1 MIRFTFTAFFLLIT
15 AITGIPSEIWAN
27 EPVKVGIFQNKPVVY
42 FEDKPKGLFVE
53 LLDYIAEREGW
64 EIEYVNCELTECFDL
79 LKSHELDLM
88 PSLGRS
94 PGRLEFL
101 NFSEEPIW
109 TFWGTIYAHDQKI
122 ISILDLKDK
131 NIGVRKKNKITLAL
145 QDILKQFDISAQYV
159 KFDNYESILSA
170 FHEKTLDAIAINNI
184 YHFDRQGSIDRFKT
198 PIVFSP
204 FSAYYT
210 APKNGRHRKKLDV
223 IDAYVRELR
232 RDRDSLFHAFQER
245 WFGGHQADWTGKKIG
260 IVSAVS
266 LLITIFVMAFW
277 RYRSLVGLNRE
288 LTTSIEKRKQTEETL
303 RYSENRF
310 RRLVE
315 NAADAIFMFNR
326 QGKFELVNRQ
336 ACTALG
342 YTEEELLQ
350 LSVTDID
357 QEFTNEK
364 VLEITAEESASKWP
378 ITVSGKHH
386 RKDGTLFPVEVR
398 VDIVE
403 MESGQR
409 FVALACDVTEQ
420 KLAEEDRMRLAAVI
434 DQASEVV
441 VITDTKG
448 SIQYVNSAFTRLTG
462 YSRGEA
468 IGQNPRILKSGNHD
482 HSFYKKMWSTL
493 SRGEVWKGH
502 LINKKKNGVLFE
514 EEVNISPVRNSAGQ
528 IINFVAVKRDVS
540 REVSLENQL
549 RQAMKMEAIGTLA
562 GGIAHDFNN
571 ILAAILGYGEMAR
584 TQLLAD
590 DPVRTD
596 IDQVIKAG
604 NRAKGLVK
612 QILTFSRQG
621 EEDFSTIQ
629 IQPVI
634 EETLKLLRSSMP
646 STILIQKN
654 IDSNCRPVLANPT
667 QIHQVIMNLCT
678 NAKHA
683 MADNNG
689 TLAIS
694 LSEISTESE
703 NFTESLQLEPGNYL
717 DLAIGDTGSGMDKLT
732 QLKIF
737 DPFFTT
743 KEIGKGT
750 GLGLAVVHG
759 IIKQHKGA
767 ITVES
772 QPGQGTVFHIYL
784 PLIDKKVLPE
794 SVIQTRELPHGN
806 ERILI
811 VDDEPTIVDLMLRML
826 DSLGY
831 TTTAFTSSVK
841 ALEAYTD
848 NPGSFD
854 LLITDMT
861 MPDLTGAVLAK
872 KILTIRPDLPIIL
885 CTGFSELMDEE
896 QAKSLGI
903 MEFILKPILKNQ
915 LAITVR
921 KVLNHG

>member
-1 MIRFTFTAFFLLIT
+1 MIRFTFTAFFLIIT
-15 AITGIPSEIWAN
+15 AITGAPSEIWAD

-42 FEDKPKGLFVE
+42 FENEPKGLFVE
-53 LLDYIAEREGW
+53 LLDYVAEREDW

-88 PSLGRS
+88 TSLGRS
-94 PGRLEFL
+94 PDRLNFL
-101 NFSEEPIW
+101 NFSKEPIW
-109 TFWGTIYAHDQKI
+109 TFWGTIYAHDLKI
-122 ISILDLKDK
+122 TSILDLKDK
-131 NIGVRKKNKITLAL
+131 KIGVRKKNKITLAL
-145 QDILKQFDISAQYV
+145 QDILKQFDISVQYV
-159 KFDNYESILSA
+159 EFDNYESVLKA
-170 FHEKTLDAIAINNI
+170 FKKKTLDAIAINNT
-184 YHFDRQGSIDRFKT
+184 YYFDRQSSIDRLKT
-198 PIVFSP
+198 SIVFSP

-210 APKNGRHRKKLDV
+210 TPKNGRHSEKLDV
-223 IDAYVRELR
+223 IDTYVRELR
-232 RDRDSLFHAFQER
+232 RDRDSLFHAFQDK
-245 WFGGHQADWTGKKIG
+245 WFGGHQSYWTGKRIG
-260 IVSAVS
+260 ATGAIS
-266 LLITIFVMAFW
+266 LLVTVFVMAFW
-277 RYRSLVGLNRE
+277 RYRSLVGLNKE
-288 LTTSIEKRKQTEETL
+288 LTASIEKRKQTEETL

-310 RRLVE
+310 RRLIE

-336 ACTALG
+336 ACIALG
-342 YTEEELLQ
+342 YTEKELLQ

-357 QEFTNEK
+357 LEFTKEN
-364 VLEITAEESASKWP
+364 VLEITAEKSGFQWP
-378 ITVSGKHH
+378 ITVSGRHQ
-386 RKDGTLFPVEVR
+386 RKNGTIFPVEIR

-403 MESGQR
+403 IESGLR
-409 FVALACDVTEQ
+409 FVALARDVTKQ
-420 KLAEEDRMRLAAVI
+420 KLAEEDRIRLAAVI

-448 SIQYVNSAFTRLTG
+448 NIQYVNLAFTRLTG
-462 YSRGEA
+462 YSREEA

-482 HSFYKKMWSTL
+482 RSFYKKMWTTL
-493 SRGEVWKGH
+493 SGGEVWRGH
-502 LINKKKNGVLFE
+502 LINKKKNGALFE
-514 EEVNISPVRNSAGQ
+514 EEVNISPVKNSKGKVT
-528 IINFVAVKRDVS
+528 NFVAVKRDVS

-590 DPVRTD
+590 DPVRAD

-621 EEDFSTIQ
+621 EENFSSMQ
-629 IQPVI
+629 IQPIVR
-634 EETLKLLRSSMP
+634 EALKLLRSSMP
-646 STILIQKN
+646 STIQIQKN

-667 QIHQVIMNLCT
+667 QVHQVIMNLCT
-678 NAKHA
+678 NAKDA
-683 MADNNG
+683 MAQNNG
-689 TLAIS
+689 TLTVS
-694 LSEISTESE
+694 LSEIDTESKS
-703 NFTESLQLEPGNYL
+703 FTKNPQLESGSYL
-717 DLAIGDTGSGMDKLT
+717 DLAIHDTGSGMDKLT

-759 IIKQHKGA
+759 IIKQHKGE

-772 QPGQGTVFHIYL
+772 KPGQGTVFHIYL
-784 PLIDKKVLPE
+784 PLIDEKVLPE
-794 SVIQTRELPHGN
+794 SVIPAEELPRGN

-811 VDDEPTIVDLMLRML
+811 VDDESAIVDLMLRML
-826 DSLGY
+826 HSLGY

-841 ALEAYTD
+841 ALEAYTT

-861 MPDLTGAVLAK
+861 MPDLTGAVLAG